1 MLKQPSKHYYFQKI
15 DQTQIPKRDY
25 TLKEMQVPTVFDLK
39 RIVRESVRNS
49 SGYNVSH
56 FIRAWSNKDLL
67 RMMSNE
73 NPLPP
78 SKAVIDAMASEIDA
92 TNLYPAPPSGL
103 CERFAKHVK
112 MNPENIAVCAGSM
125 EVIDVLIRTFVEPGQ
140 EVLIHSPTFSAYE
153 KFANLHGAKLTS
165 VKMSPP
171 VFEYPFEAMEKR
183 ITDKTKIVFVCTP
196 NNPTGNYCERE
207 YIERLARNNVIVA
220 VDEAYAEYIDQNMT
234 DLISS
239 YPNIVFIRTLS
250 KAWGLAGL
258 RIGYLIA
265 DEQVIDYFSRVAQP
279 FHITMPIQRAVEA
292 AFDDVQYLPKRVEAN
307 RAGVDYIR
315 KELETI
321 PGVETFPSSGN
332 FVLINAGDTGHDTQ
346 DIIEK
351 LLDLG
356 IFARDMSSH
365 RLGGAY
371 FRITVSSPEN
381 NQRFI
386 EAMKHILKP

>member
-1 MLKQPSKHYYFQKI
+1 
-15 DQTQIPKRDY
+15 
-25 TLKEMQVPTVFDLK
+25 MQTVFDLK
-39 RIVRESVRNS
+39 SLVRESVKKS

-56 FIRAWSNKDLL
+56 FIRAWSDRDLL

-78 SKAVIDAMASEIDA
+78 SKAVIAAMISEIEA

-103 CERFAKHVK
+103 CERFAKHVR
-112 MNPENIAVCAGSM
+112 MRPENIAVCAGSM
-125 EVIDVLIRTFVEPGQ
+125 EVIDVLIRTFVEPGE
-140 EVLIHSPTFSAYE
+140 EVIIHTPTFSAYE

-165 VKMSPP
+165 IRMSPP
-171 VFEYPFEAMEKR
+171 DFVYPFEAMEKG
-183 ITDKTKIVFVCTP
+183 ITDSTKIMFVCTP
-196 NNPTGNYCERE
+196 NNPTGNFCDKSD
-207 YIERLARNNVIVA
+207 IQRLARNNIIIA

-258 RIGYLIA
+258 RIGYLVA
-265 DEQVIDYFSRVAQP
+265 DEKVIEYFSRVAQP
-279 FHITMPIQRAVEA
+279 FHIAMPIQRAVEA
-292 AFDDVQYLPKRVEAN
+292 AFDDPNYLRERVEAN

-315 KELETI
+315 NELESI
-321 PGVETFPSSGN
+321 QGVQTFPSSGN
-332 FVLINAGDTGHDTQ
+332 FVLINAGDTGHDTPE
-346 DIIEK
+346 IIEK
-351 LLDLG
+351 LLDMG

-381 NQRFI
+381 NRRFV

>member
-1 MLKQPSKHYYFQKI
+1 MLN
-15 DQTQIPKRDY
+15 
-25 TLKEMQVPTVFDLK
+25 VFDPSSL
-39 RIVRESVRNS
+39 VRESVKNS

-56 FIRAWSNKDLL
+56 FIRAWSNRDLL

-73 NPLPP
+73 NPIPP
-78 SKAVIDAMASEIDA
+78 SKAVIEAMMSEIEA

-103 CERFAKHVK
+103 SERFARHAK
-112 MNPENIAVCAGSM
+112 MKPENIAVCSGSM

-140 EVLIHSPTFSAYE
+140 EVMIHSPTFSAYE
-153 KFANLHGAKLTS
+153 KFANLHGAKLIS
-165 VKMSPP
+165 IKMKPP
-171 VFEYPFEAMEKR
+171 DFTYPFEEMEKR
-183 ITDKTKIVFVCTP
+183 LTNETKIMFVCTP
-196 NNPTGNYCERE
+196 NNPTGNYCTKEDIQKIAE
-207 YIERLARNNVIVA
+207 NKAIIA
-220 VDEAYAEYIDQNMT
+220 VDEAYAEYIGQNMT

-239 YPNIVFIRTLS
+239 YPNVVFIRTLS

-265 DEQVIDYFSRVAQP
+265 HDEIINYFSRVKQP
-279 FHITMPIQRAVEA
+279 FHISMPIQRAVEA
-292 AFDDVQYLPKRVEAN
+292 AFDDSDYLPKRVEAN
-307 RAGVDYIR
+307 KAGVEYIR

-351 LLDLG
+351 LLAVG

-371 FRITVSSPEN
+371 FRITVSTPEN
-381 NQRFI
+381 NQRFV
-386 EAMKHILKP
+386 EAMKQILKS

>member
-1 MLKQPSKHYYFQKI
+1 
-15 DQTQIPKRDY
+15 
-25 TLKEMQVPTVFDLK
+25 MQVPTVFDLK
-39 RIVRESVRNS
+39 SIVRESVRNS

-56 FIRAWSNKDLL
+56 FIRAWSNRDLL

-78 SKAVIDAMASEIDA
+78 SKAVIDAMVSEIEA

-103 CERFAKHVK
+103 CDRFAKHVNMK
-112 MNPENIAVCAGSM
+112 PENIAVCAGSM

-140 EVLIHSPTFSAYE
+140 EVIIHSPTFSAYE

-165 VKMSPP
+165 VKMSSPD
-171 VFEYPFEAMEKR
+171 FEYPFEAMEKR
-183 ITDKTKIVFVCTP
+183 ITKGTKIVFVCTP
-196 NNPTGNYCERE
+196 NNPTGNFCKKED
-207 YIERLARNNVIVA
+207 IQRLAKNNIIVA

-239 YPNIVFIRTLS
+239 YQNIVFIRTLS

-258 RIGYLIA
+258 RIGYLVA

-292 AFDDVQYLPKRVEAN
+292 AFDDAQYLRKRVEAN
-307 RAGVDYIR
+307 KMGVDYIR

-332 FVLINAGDTGHDTQ
+332 FVLINAGDTGHASQ
-346 DIIEK
+346 DIIEE
-351 LLDLG
+351 LLDKG